1 MKLSV
6 AILHAYRDPENP
18 SMRQYADRL
27 GHELERRGLRT
38 EHVAPPAV
46 LPTGWRQSSVL
57 SRIDGL
63 WGRYVRY
70 PALARRVEADVIHVV
85 DHSHAHL
92 VGVLPRSR
100 TVVTCHDVI
109 LLALAAGRIE
119 TERRFPLATLLFRRD
134 VAHLR
139 EAAAV
144 VVDSE
149 RTRRDLV
156 DLVGVRQEAV
166 EVIPPGLAPPTSKT
180 AGDREATRRRVG
192 LVRPT
197 ILHVGHSG
205 FYKNL
210 EGCLQVLS
218 LVRRGGI
225 DARFVHAGKPLQHS
239 QRALA
244 ERLGVMGS
252 VDDRGHV
259 PPDVLAALYEAADVL
274 LFPSLYEGFGWPPLE
289 AMASGLPV
297 VCSGAGS
304 LPEVTGDAALVA
316 GPHDHAA
323 LAGQVASVLTDPGV
337 AESLR
342 RRGRVRA
349 GAFTWV
355 ETARRM
361 ELLYRRITDGR

>member
-1 MKLSV
+1 
-6 AILHAYRDPENP
+6 
-18 SMRQYADRL
+18 MRP
-27 GHELERRGLRT
+27 RT
-38 EHVAPPAV
+38 
-46 LPTGWRQSSVL
+46 SSPRAGGDSSAL

-70 PALARRVEADVIHVV
+70 PALARRVAADVIHVV

-92 VGVLPRSR
+92 VAVLPRAR

-119 TERRFPLATLLFRRD
+119 TEQRLPLATFLFRRD

-144 VVDSE
+144 VADSE

-166 EVIPPGLAPPTSKT
+166 EVIPPGLVPPRPQA
-180 AGDREATRRRVG
+180 AGDREAARRRAG

-197 ILHVGHSG
+197 ILHVGHTG

-225 DARFVHAGKPLQHS
+225 DARFVHAGAPLQPS
-239 QRALA
+239 QVALA
-244 ERLGVMGS
+244 ERLGVVGS
-252 VDDRGHV
+252 VEDRGRV
-259 PPDVLAALYEAADVL
+259 PADVLADLYEAADVL

-297 VCSGAGS
+297 VCSSVGS

-316 GPHDHAA
+316 GPHDHVV
-323 LAGQVASVLTDPGV
+323 LAGQVSSVLTDPGT

-342 RRGRVRA
+342 RLGRIRA
-349 GAFTWV
+349 AAFTWE

-361 ELLYRRITDGR
+361 ELLYRRVSDGG